1 MPQKLDRVKRYTGN
15 EKTQFGPKQY
25 HPGNDNHAPNAGH
38 VCKMAKNGEWINPKS
53 KPAIAPVTDMT
64 IQAC

>member
-1 MPQKLDRVKRYTGN
+1 MRKPNVGQS
-15 EKTQFGPKQY
+15 QY
-25 HPGNDNHAPNAGH
+25 DPGNDNHAPNAGH
-38 VCKMAKNGEWINPKS
+38 VCKMVKKGEWINPKS

>member
-1 MPQKLDRVKRYTGN
+1 MKKPNVGQS
-15 EKTQFGPKQY
+15 QY
-25 HPGNDNHAPNAGH
+25 DPGNDNHAANVCH
-38 VCKMAKNGEWINPKS
+38 VCKMAKRGEWINPKS